1 MKVVPSYSA
10 PLSEQIEIFLYQEP
24 QRPGLPLTRLDLI
37 NRELATNTNVF
48 FKVEVPRVDCF
59 GDGVVSGS
67 LHVQSPKTGRMRHI
81 LDTAAG
87 RENEE

>member
-1 MKVVPSYSA
+1 M
-10 PLSEQIEIFLYQEP
+10 
-24 QRPGLPLTRLDLI
+24 
-37 NRELATNTNVF
+37 F

-81 LDTAAG
+81 LDTAG